1 MRLGWDDS
9 DIKDK
14 NNSNIS
20 SVEHRHLGATPFK
33 IAIPKDRVQDAVAA
47 PPDDDTS
54 ISPYLAKNKSGARSF
69 PDLIS
74 SKHMRAHSSITQ
86 TTANTLRLPLVL
98 GFARGLAV
106 PFIHRNI
113 LVPAKEKQAADRVR
127 QRGPFANLK
136 R

>member
-1 MRLGWDDS
+1 VALKMRLGWDDS

-20 SVEHRHLGATPFK
+20 SVERRHLGATPFK

-69 PDLIS
+69 PD
-74 SKHMRAHSSITQ
+74 K
-86 TTANTLRLPLVL
+86 
-98 GFARGLAV
+98 
-106 PFIHRNI
+106 
-113 LVPAKEKQAADRVR
+113 
-127 QRGPFANLK
+127 
-136 R
+136 